1 MNKTLIDRSG
11 SCAIVVLIV
20 ESRCFIANVGDSR
33 AIMSGNNGGKVYTLS
48 RDHRP
53 NDEKE
58 YKRVLDAGGKIYQT
72 EANIETSSNNAS
84 NTSKSIK
91 NPSNTV
97 NILGPLRVFPGKL
110 SVSRTIGDIEAKE
123 PAFGGNPNVVIALPE
138 IKYFDIT
145 YKNDFILI
153 GCDGLFEKLK
163 NNEIIEKIWS
173 FIDDDKSD
181 LIMDV
186 HHLNGIIV
194 QNVIEECINKKS
206 SDNLTAVMISFKN
219 NFKYSAVQ
227 TDVNYQPMT
236 QQLNKVQKLIKYH
249 MTEEKTGN
257 INNMSEQKN
266 LLSKII
272 KKTQSAKCNDDQSHH
287 K

>member
-1 MNKTLIDRSG
+1 
-11 SCAIVVLIV
+11 VVLIV

-33 AIMSGNNGGKVYTLS
+33 AIMSGNNGGKVYALS

-72 EANIETSSNNAS
+72 EANIETNSNNS
-84 NTSKSIK
+84 NTLKSTK
-91 NPSNTV
+91 NPPSTV

-110 SVSRTIGDIEAKE
+110 SVSRTIGDIVAKE
-123 PAFGGNPNVVIALPE
+123 PCFGGNPNVIIALPE

-145 YKNDFILI
+145 YKNDFIII

-173 FIDDDKSD
+173 IIDDDKSD
-181 LIMDV
+181 MITDV

-194 QNVIEECINKKS
+194 QSIVEECIAKKS
-206 SDNLTAVMISFKN
+206 SDNLTAVIISFKN
-219 NFKYSAVQ
+219 NFKYSTVQ

-236 QQLNKVQKLIKYH
+236 QQLNKVPKLLKHHVI
-249 MTEEKTGN
+249 EEKNGQN
-257 INNMSEQKN
+257 YNLSEQKN

-272 KKTQSAKCNDDQSHH
+272 KKTQLTKCNDDLLYN